1 MSEMQ
6 NFEVKLI
13 GLFDNVVHSGRYYAK
28 NSAHAVAIASAIYY
42 DCWKRSEVKVLP
54 PQRCF

>member
-1 MSEMQ
+1 MQ